1 MADRDL
7 DTDLAIMLIS
17 APIWIAG
24 FAWLVVAG
32 WWNDR
37 GNATRSKRG

>member
-1 MADRDL
+1 MADRAIDR
-7 DTDLAIMLIS
+7 DLAIMLIS

-24 FAWLVVAG
+24 FAALIVAG

-37 GNATRSKRG
+37 RSCRA